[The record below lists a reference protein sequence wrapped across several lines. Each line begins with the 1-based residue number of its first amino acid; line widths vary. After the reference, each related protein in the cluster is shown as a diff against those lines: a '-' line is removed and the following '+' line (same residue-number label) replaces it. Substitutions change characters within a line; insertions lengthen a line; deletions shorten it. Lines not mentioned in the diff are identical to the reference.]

1 MRRTLFVL
9 VTCTFLY
16 SNAYAANPSFQEFF
30 FDVCTGAMGAL
41 AARCSD
47 TDDALGNLSGDSESS
62 LNPSQY
68 LDSGDAALSLARDRA
83 RSARDRAGRLED
95 TDTENGSHSQR
106 WSLLLGARYASDEVD
121 REVDNDPDRS
131 HDRDTYGFEIG
142 TDYRISSRALAGAL
156 LSFEQADLDF
166 VAEGTGRNFEP
177 ARTAGEVETDS
188 IGITVFG
195 VFNPTATSY
204 VDAAAGVVLGEVMVS
219 RNSVFQESNRIVP
232 QSNVVAHAK
241 ADQTSWWASVNA
253 GIQSNR
259 GPWNLAANVGF
270 NIAHFDTDTFEEND
284 RNGTGLEMIVT
295 HDDRRS
301 LIGILGVQAQRVIST
316 SNGVVAP
323 QVNVTYHHE
332 FETDAPEADAQ
343 FVLDPNR
350 TVYAME
356 GTRVDRNYLSVGIG
370 LSWILPNGWMPYV
383 NADTLVGY
391 RDRDRYRLSA
401 GLRKEI

>member
-1 MRRTLFVL
+1 MRRALFVL
-9 VTCTFLY
+9 AIYMFHG
-16 SNAYAANPSFQEFF
+16 SNVYAANPDFQDFF
-30 FDVCTGAMGAL
+30 FDVCTGAIGAL

-47 TDDALGNLSGDSESS
+47 TDEALGNLSGDSESS

-95 TDTENGSHSQR
+95 TDTESGSPSHR
-106 WSLLLGARYASDEVD
+106 WSLLLSARYASDEVD
-121 REVDNDPDRS
+121 REVDSDPDRS

-142 TDYRISSRALAGAL
+142 TDYRISERASAGAL

-166 VAEGTGRNFEP
+166 AAEGTGRNFEP
-177 ARTAGEVETDS
+177 ARTAGTVETES
-188 IGITVFG
+188 FGITVFG
-195 VFNPTATSY
+195 VFNPTTASY
-204 VDAAAGVVLGEVMVS
+204 IDAAAGVVLGEVIVT

-232 QSNVVAHAK
+232 QSNVAARAE

-253 GIQSNR
+253 GIQSSR
-259 GPWNLAANVGF
+259 GPWTLAAHAGF
-270 NIAHFDTDTFEEND
+270 NVAHLDTDTFAEND
-284 RNGTGLEMIVT
+284 RNGTGLEMVVA
-295 HDDRRS
+295 HSDRKS
-301 LIGILGVQAQRVIST
+301 VIGLLGVQAQRVIST
-316 SNGVVAP
+316 TNGVVAP
-323 QVNVTYHHE
+323 QFNVTYHHE
-332 FETDAPEADAQ
+332 FESDAPEANAQ
-343 FVLDPNR
+343 FVLDPNE

-356 GTRVDRNYLSVGIG
+356 GTRTDRNYLSVGIG